1 MGIDIDVMG
10 NNKMKIVFATGNMH
24 KLKEIN
30 EIAKGSNIEFIL
42 PPACFAPIET
52 GKTFEE
58 NSLIKARE
66 AA

>member
-42 PPACFAPIET
+42 PPAGFDPIET
-52 GKTFEE
+52 GK
-58 NSLIKARE
+58 SRKIIKKYFSCR
-66 AA
+66 